1 MRLIMRERQELTEP
15 EVTVEYREMTGSVKR
30 VADFVRTVEQTISG
44 RKEGEE
50 YTISLQEIYYVESVD
65 KKTFIYCEKD
75 VYQSNRKLYELEE
88 VLIPAGFVR
97 VSKSIILNIEMLKGV
112 KSLVNS
118 RLEAILSN
126 GERICVT
133 RKYLKDI
140 RGALLRR
147 NGQ

>member
-1 MRLIMRERQELTEP
+1 M
-15 EVTVEYREMTGSVKR
+15 
-30 VADFVRTVEQTISG
+30 
-44 RKEGEE
+44 
-50 YTISLQEIYYVESVD
+50 
-65 KKTFIYCEKD
+65 
-75 VYQSNRKLYELEE
+75 EE

-97 VSKSIILNIEMLKGV
+97 VSKSIILNIEILKGV

>member
-30 VADFVRTVEQTISG
+30 VADFVCTVEQTISG

-50 YTISLQEIYYVESVD
+50 YTISLQDIYYVESVD

-97 VSKSIILNIEMLKGV
+97 VSKSIILNIEILKGV

>member
-30 VADFVRTVEQTISG
+30 VADFVRAVEQTISG

-50 YTISLQEIYYVESVD
+50 YTIPLQEIYYVESVD